1 MAFWQTNTGF
11 QTWFQPMTWFATGFS
26 SNFQG
31 WTTTSV
37 KRQPKKTTT
46 NTYNSRYPWFDEE
59 DYKKLEKMVTDK
71 GVTWSE
77 KTQLMDQLYQVYY
90 PQVLNKHKLDERQQ
104 EINNSI
110 HQNGEA
116 LLDGNKEANMGLKLT
131 NLSQMAKQKF
141 NIPYNV
147 NDNDVISAMVEWI
160 DNGSQLLYNYVYSW
174 DPEILYVAGIQDRP
188 VEQWGTKNLINQAST
203 SNKSW
208 DDKNTVERV
217 EDITNKTNVIWL
229 SAEKIDEAA
238 GKFADRWLD
247 WWNQATEGATE
258 SLKNKIENMSKSE
271 LEKYRKEY
279 KKMAKNKDIRTA
291 YVEWDTIVEQLW
303 NGIRWKISY
312 RDDDEAFMKRLISKK
327 ANLGESLAWA
337 DDVLQ
342 WESNPNVVQ
351 FFGNIPSSAVKTFT
365 ATVRW
370 MTNPY
375 DTLKWIY
382 KIAATE
388 EWHQAILDRYGSWDA
403 FAKAINTDPVWVA
416 DDILAVAEL
425 WTNIVR
431 GGLSATWKL
440 TWNQGL
446 VNAAS
451 KVPVIWSAN
460 DALAQKTVG
469 WIYNLWDNIASKT
482 DSSLVKW
489 ANRILQ
495 DQSSLSKIVQDWKE
509 VYDWAKETTPAKR
522 ARNFVDEVINKTVW
536 VDKADREFIMN
547 NKEIVDDYVSGKKNV
562 ETVLEDVKDKISDRQ
577 LANSEMWKEYDSI
590 REKWQTVSTE
600 ALASD
605 MVDRLNKN
613 KITINA
619 DWDLEFDKLSKY
631 NASQQKALQDAWQV
645 IKDAQAAWTV
655 DAWTILDLRQKFDDK
670 VNWTWKPTEL
680 RNMSSVDKATESL
693 IKEMRST
700 IDARAK
706 AWIDGLKA
714 LDEKYAPALEEMREI
729 KRDWF
734 DSNGNLKDNARS
746 KLRNLT
752 KAWNEE
758 KLSRLEKIAPW
769 ITQDLKALDV
779 AQTIDRVTKQTVWQY
794 TKWNLFAQG
803 IGSAWILFW
812 NAPAAIVWLWFWI
825 LATPKNFLKLVE
837 AYPDIVEKLS
847 AWAELLPSD
856 MNRLQALASRLESGI
871 E

>member
-1 MAFWQTNTGF
+1 MAFWQQNTGF
-11 QTWFQPMTWFATGFS
+11 QVWFQPMTWFSTGIVS
-26 SNFQG
+26 
-31 WTTTSV
+31 TPSV
-37 KRQPKKTTT
+37 STKKTTKT
-46 NTYNSRYPWFDEE
+46 STYNPRYPWFDEE
-59 DYKKLEKMVTDK
+59 DYKRMEKIADDK
-71 GVTWSE
+71 GLVGQE
-77 KTQLMDQLYQVYY
+77 KTNLMDQMYQYYY
-90 PQVLNKHKLDERQQ
+90 PEVLNKHKLDERQQ

-110 HQNGEA
+110 HQNWEA

-147 NDNDVISAMVEWI
+147 NDNDVITAMVEWI
-160 DNGSQLLYNYVYSW
+160 DNGSQLLYNYVYNG

-188 VEQWGTKNLINQAST
+188 TEEVQQWWVKNLINQAST
-203 SNKSW
+203 SDKKW
-208 DDKNTVERV
+208 DEKNLWEKVETV
-217 EDITNKTNVIWL
+217 TNYTNLLWL
-229 SAEKIDEAA
+229 WTEKIDEAA
-238 GKFADRWLD
+238 GKFADKFLD
-247 WWNQATEGATE
+247 LGNQALESTTE
-258 SLKNKIENMSKSE
+258 SLRSKIEGMSESE
-271 LEKYRKEY
+271 LKKYRKEY
-279 KKMAKNKDIRTA
+279 NKLAKDKSIQTA
-291 YVEWDTIVEQLW
+291 YVEWDNIVERLW
-303 NGIRWKISY
+303 NGIKGNITY
-312 RDDDEAFMKRLISKK
+312 RDDDEAFMKRLIDKK
-327 ANLGESLAWA
+327 ANLGESLTGA

-375 DTLKWIY
+375 DTMKWLY
-382 KIAATE
+382 KIAATDE
-388 EWHQAILDRYGSWDA
+388 GHQAILDRYGSWDA
-403 FAKAINTDPVWVA
+403 LANAMNNDPVWVA
-416 DDILAVAEL
+416 DDMLAVAEL
-425 WTNIVR
+425 GTNIARWWLKFAGKVS
-431 GGLSATWKL
+431 GNASLA
-440 TWNQGL
+440 
-446 VNAAS
+446 NAAS
-451 KVPVIWSAN
+451 KVPVVWSAN
-460 DALAQKTVG
+460 DALASKTVWG
-469 WIYNLWDNIASKT
+469 VYWVMDNAAKLSDSNL
-482 DSSLVKW
+482 VQGV
-489 ANRILQ
+489 NRVLQ
-495 DQSSLSKIVQDWKE
+495 DQSSLSKIVTDWKE

-522 ARNFVDEVINKTVW
+522 AKNFVDEVINKTVW
-536 VDKADREFIMN
+536 IDKADREFIMN
-547 NKEIVDDYVSGKKNV
+547 NKEIVNDYVDGRKNV

-577 LANSEMWKEYDSI
+577 LANSEMWKEYDAI
-590 REKWQTVSTE
+590 REKGQTVSTE

-605 MVDRLNKN
+605 MVEKLNKN

-631 NASQQKALQDAWQV
+631 NTAQQKALQDAWQV

-758 KLSRLEKIAPW
+758 KLSRLEKVAPW

-779 AQTIDRVTKQTVWQY
+779 AQTIDRATKQSVWQY
-794 TKWNLFAQG
+794 AKWAWIAGGFGALITWNIPAALV
-803 IGSAWILFW
+803 SAW
-812 NAPAAIVWLWFWI
+812 VWI
-825 LATPKNFLKLVE
+825 LATPKNFLKLVQE
-837 AYPDIVEKLS
+837 YPNIVEKLS

-856 MNRLQALASRLESGI
+856 MDRLQALASRLESWM